1 MDETRGSMSPSQQ
14 QRRAAKQCKVGN
26 GRVEKAPQQ
35 GQRGLSPS
43 VNAADT
49 TWVQLLHLGNVQL
62 GGNNNQNGTVI

>member
-14 QRRAAKQCKVGN
+14 QRAAKQCKVGN

-62 GGNNNQNGTVI
+62 GGNNIQNGTVI